1 LCLNKDE
8 PTNEATDVKGEC
20 KEARQVKDTSSPS
33 TEAQSGAIKYCG
45 RCARRS
51 PTLFFDDLTLQ
62 ELCQECWDRLKR
74 KREMAFRPAKP
85 QM

>member
-1 LCLNKDE
+1 MCLKKDE

-20 KEARQVKDTSSPS
+20 KEAPQVKDSSSPS
-33 TEAQSGAIKYCG
+33 TEAQGGAIKYCG

-51 PTLFFDDLTLQ
+51 STLFFDDLTLQ
-62 ELCQECWDRLKR
+62 DLCQECWDRLKR

-85 QM
+85 KM